1 MPMRVRDVCLSL
13 CLLLALPV
21 ARADLPSPLR
31 AETTSLQQVGQ
42 GRLTWFGF
50 GVYRASLW
58 SADGKVPM
66 ANPGNPLAL
75 SLWYE
80 RAFSRDQLIDI
91 TRNEWER
98 LALAPAETRETW
110 ARQLGAIWSDVG
122 KGDNLTALVIPG
134 SETRFYDGRR
144 LLGRITDPGFG
155 PAYVAIWLDERS
167 AVADLR
173 KALIGKGS
181 R

>member
-1 MPMRVRDVCLSL
+1 MTMRARDVCLSL

-21 ARADLPSPLR
+21 AWADLPSPLR
-31 AETTSLQQVGQ
+31 SEAASLKQVGE
-42 GRLTWFGF
+42 GRLTWLGF
-50 GVYRASLW
+50 GIYRASLW
-58 SADGKVPM
+58 SADGEVPR
-66 ANPGNPLAL
+66 AKPGNPLAL

-80 RAFSRDQLIDI
+80 RSFSRAQLIDI

-98 LALAPAETRETW
+98 LALAPAATREAW
-110 ARQLGAIWSDVG
+110 ARELESIWRDVG

-134 SETRFYDGRR
+134 GETRFYDGNR

-173 KALIGKGS
+173 KALIGLGS

>member
-1 MPMRVRDVCLSL
+1 MYVRVICLLL
-13 CLLLALPV
+13 CLLLILPA

-31 AETTSLQQVGQ
+31 SEATSLKRVGE
-42 GRLTWFGF
+42 GRLTWLGF

-58 SADGKVPM
+58 SADGKVPE
-66 ANPGNPLAL
+66 ASPRNALAL

-80 RAFSRDQLIDI
+80 RAFKRQQLIDI

-98 LALAPAETRETW
+98 LSLAPAGTRDTW
-110 ARQLGAIWSDVG
+110 ARQLDGIWRDVA
-122 KGDNLTALVIPG
+122 KGDNLTALVIPDG
-134 SETRFYDGRR
+134 ETRFYDGTR

-173 KALIGKGS
+173 KALIGLGS